1 MKKSTTYTAEDFATA
16 EFARHPDG
24 RIAARVD
31 SGNLGWWA
39 GGNGRAEPLWMDD
52 YDMAEEGF
60 VPVREA
66 YENDGRVK
74 RLKRHISDVE
84 AVVKR
89 RGQDIERLEAE
100 KAELR
105 ERIKQCK
112 AGPITLDALHEAWEG
127 AEVADECNE
136 GDILIL
142 RSPDSPTALVQVW
155 RSARPGPM
163 SIYTRILHR
172 APKREPWQDLAD
184 VLRADN
190 GELIG
195 EHHTITEVAKALH
208 ERGVRVTGGG
218 DG

>member
-1 MKKSTTYTAEDFATA
+1 MTTYTAEDFANA

-24 RIAARVD
+24 RVAARVD

-39 GGNGRAEPLWMDD
+39 GGNERAEASWMDD
-52 YDMAEEGF
+52 CDMAEEGF

-66 YENDGRVK
+66 RENDGRAK

-112 AGPITLDALHEAWEG
+112 AGPITLDALREAWET

-136 GDILIL
+136 GDILIY
-142 RSPDSPTALVQVW
+142 RHPESQSEKAEVW
-155 RSARPGPM
+155 SAQRPGRM
-163 SIYTRILHR
+163 WAHTRILHR
-172 APKREPWQDLAD
+172 APKPKRPEGAEKLSLLIQQAREASEWADDADAWAEWLA
-184 VLRADN
+184 
-190 GELIG
+190 
-195 EHHTITEVAKALH
+195 
-208 ERGVRVTGGG
+208 ERGVRATEEGEK
-218 DG
+218 